1 LHFKFPKEEEEEEE
15 EKKIAV
21 NEYDFHPSFIN

>member
-1 LHFKFPKEEEEEEE
+1 LHFKFPKEEEEEE